1 MSVTEAAALELAP
14 EGRRRGETLV
24 RLLRRPSGALAAL
37 VVVLIVVGALAAP
50 VLAPHSPTEFD
61 YEHLFAAPSWSH
73 PFGTDELGRDLLSR
87 VLYGARTSL
96 WVAALATVIAMV
108 SGTILGFVAAFRGGW
123 VGEVLMRSVDVT
135 LGMPVILIG
144 LVLVAAFGSS
154 ILSLVLILGFLFAPA
169 TARLARSAILAELES
184 DYYLAATS
192 VGAPPRRIIF
202 GELLPNTV
210 PVLLARAAIVA
221 AAAIFVEASLSFLG
235 LGVQPPAASWG
246 TLLQTGYASLYS
258 SYWYAVFP
266 GIVIVVTVLA
276 LNALGNSFQHAL
288 DPSRR

>member
-1 MSVTEAAALELAP
+1 MTAAVAVELPPAR
-14 EGRRRGETLV
+14 RRRGETLL
-24 RLLRRPSGALAAL
+24 RLLRRPSGALAAFVL
-37 VVVLIVVGALAAP
+37 VLILTGALFAP

-61 YEHLFAAPSWSH
+61 YEHLFAGPSWNH
-73 PFGTDELGRDLLSR
+73 LFGTDELGRDLFSR

-96 WVAALATVIAMV
+96 WVAALATVIAMA
-108 SGTILGFVAAFRGGW
+108 SGTVLGFVAAFRSGW
-123 VGEVLMRSVDVT
+123 VGEVMMRSVDVT

-192 VGAPPRRIIF
+192 VGAPPRRILF

-258 SYWYAVFP
+258 SYWYALFP

-276 LNALGNSFQHAL
+276 LNALGNNLQYAL

>member
-1 MSVTEAAALELAP
+1 MTEAAALELAP
-14 EGRRRGETLV
+14 EGRRRGEMLV

-50 VLAPHSPTEFD
+50 VLAPYSPTEFD
-61 YEHLFAAPSWSH
+61 YERLFAEPSWSH

-87 VLYGARTSL
+87 VMYGARTSL

-123 VGEVLMRSVDVT
+123 VGEVMMRSVDVT